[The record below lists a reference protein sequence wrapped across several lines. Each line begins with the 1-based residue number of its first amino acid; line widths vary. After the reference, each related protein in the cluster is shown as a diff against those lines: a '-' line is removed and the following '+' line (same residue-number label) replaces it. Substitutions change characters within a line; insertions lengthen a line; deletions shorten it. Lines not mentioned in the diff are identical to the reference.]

1 MTQLKIG
8 RIISEKQVS
17 LIGVTCG
24 MNVYK
29 WFKLTDEEKAISFAH
44 ELFDK
49 QLEET
54 KKNGSFFYSNVSIGT
69 VLIPESRVDKYLG
82 MNND

>member
-8 RIISEKQVS
+8 RIITEKQVS
-17 LIGVTCG
+17 LTGVTCG

-54 KKNGSFFYSNVSIGT
+54 KRNGSFFYSNVSIGT
-69 VLIPESRVDKYLG
+69 VLIPESRVDKCLG